1 VFRERSAVNDETAS
15 STAQVR
21 QLFDAKAQTWSA
33 KYAPGGR
40 LTGRLARLAAA
51 VEEQTRAGTRVLDL
65 GCGTGDLA
73 VCLAAANRRVT
84 GCDISME
91 MLDHAAQAYRAE
103 AVEWA
108 RLEPNWRRLPF
119 RDGTFDAIV
128 ASSILEYLDNPVAV
142 LRECA
147 RVLQP
152 SGMLLCTIPDLR
164 HPVRWLEFLVSLVAC
179 GPLGKVL
186 CQRRTRL
193 GSYVTYLRI
202 SQQRHSSRWWR
213 AAAIRADLR
222 ACPVPAV
229 AAERAPLRLLGFVK
243 ADSTGL

>member
-1 VFRERSAVNDETAS
+1 VTDQTAS
-15 STAQVR
+15 STAEVR

-73 VCLAAANRRVT
+73 LRLAAANRQVT
-84 GCDISME
+84 GCDISTE

-103 AVEWA
+103 AVEWT
-108 RLEPNWRRLPF
+108 RLEPNWRTLPF

-128 ASSILEYLDNPVAV
+128 ASSILEYLNEPVVV
-142 LRECA
+142 LRECS

-152 SGMLLCTIPDLR
+152 GGMLLCTIPDLR
-164 HPVRWLEFLVSLVAC
+164 HPVRWLEFLAAVVAC
-179 GPLGKVL
+179 GPLGRVL
-186 CQRRTRL
+186 AQRRTRL

-213 AAAIRADLR
+213 AAAVRANLR

-229 AAERAPLRLLGFVK
+229 AAKPAPLRFLGFIK
-243 ADSTGL
+243 PGSAGPS